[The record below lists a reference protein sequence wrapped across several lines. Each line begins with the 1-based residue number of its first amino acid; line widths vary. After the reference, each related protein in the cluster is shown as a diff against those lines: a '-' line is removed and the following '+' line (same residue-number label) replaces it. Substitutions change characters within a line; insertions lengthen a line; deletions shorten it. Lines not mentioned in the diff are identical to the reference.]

1 MLGDVFTDESLALI
15 FLSDPYLLVSLSH
28 AIQCEVPLSPSPRLV
43 TASPIGVRSRSLRGD
58 EGDAAL

>member
-1 MLGDVFTDESLALI
+1 MLGDVFTGESLALI

-28 AIQCEVPLSPSPRLV
+28 ATQCEVPLSPSPRLV